1 MNPQKTINP
10 CFNCSERSMS
20 CHSVCNMYK
29 DWKAEHEAKREFE
42 RQVKE
47 KMNNGYPYRRKRGE
61 I

>member
-1 MNPQKTINP
+1 MINP
-10 CFNCSERSMS
+10 CRNCTKRHIA
-20 CHSVCNMYK
+20 CHSICNKYK

-47 KMNNGYPYRRKRGE
+47 EMNNGYPYRRKRGE